1 MALRLQIIS
10 DQRNTLG
17 EHARA
22 VFGVGGGSIG
32 RAQDNDW
39 VLPDAQRYVSSHHAR
54 IHCRDGRY
62 YLQDTSSNGVYVNG
76 ATTPIG
82 VRAQHELRDGE
93 DLRMGDY
100 HLRVR
105 IDATTADTDIKV
117 ASSLSASLV
126 AVDVV
131 TPLRPQDAGPAASP
145 PAPSDADSW
154 DSLNLEDLLLGDAAA
169 ATPDDRLHRAR
180 AAARARLEGQ
190 PASAHDVRA
199 GLQTFCRGAGIDP
212 ASLPPEAESRMLL
225 LAGQLLREA
234 VLGLQDIVRVQR
246 DFQHQHQ
253 IIVPKPEREG
263 PAPDSLAANDY
274 LLRLLTGHE
283 SRDLDA
289 LMLLRAAF
297 ATAKGHDAA
306 LRPALGEAVHAFM
319 RHLDP
324 DGIAART
331 TARGSDSNACWD
343 IYGDLYRNLMQ
354 TPEGHPPHLFAESL
368 AQAYLKALKTADT
381 PD

>member
-10 DQRNTLG
+10 DQRNSLG

-32 RAQDNDW
+32 RAHDNDW

-105 IDATTADTDIKV
+105 IDATLADTDIKV
-117 ASSLSASLV
+117 AGSLSASLV

-131 TPLRPQDAGPAASP
+131 TPLRTPDTAPPVAGSLE
-145 PAPSDADSW
+145 SW
-154 DSLNLEDLLLGDAAA
+154 DSLNLEDLLLSDGAASG
-169 ATPDDRLHRAR
+169 PEDRLQRAR
-180 AAARARLEGQ
+180 AAARDRLDGRV
-190 PASAHDVRA
+190 PSAHDVRA
-199 GLQTFCRGAGIDP
+199 GLQTFCRGAGIDA
-212 ASLPPEAESRMLL
+212 ASLPPEAEARMLL

-253 IIVPKPEREG
+253 ITAPKPEREG

-274 LLRLLTGHE
+274 LLRLLKGHE
-283 SRDLDA
+283 SRELDA
-289 LMLLRAAF
+289 LMLLRSAF

-319 RHLDP
+319 KHLDP

-343 IYGDLYRNLMQ
+343 VYGDLYRNLMQ
-354 TPEGHPPHLFAESL
+354 TPEGQPPHLFAESL
-368 AQAYLKALKTADT
+368 AQAYLKSLKTADT

>member
-1 MALRLQIIS
+1 MININA
-10 DQRNTLG
+10 
-17 EHARA
+17 
-22 VFGVGGGSIG
+22 
-32 RAQDNDW
+32 
-39 VLPDAQRYVSSHHAR
+39 
-54 IHCRDGRY
+54 
-62 YLQDTSSNGVYVNG
+62 
-76 ATTPIG
+76 
-82 VRAQHELRDGE
+82 
-93 DLRMGDY
+93 DLS
-100 HLRVR
+100 
-105 IDATTADTDIKV
+105 
-117 ASSLSASLV
+117 ASSLPACLL

-131 TPLRPQDAGPAASP
+131 TPLRGTYTYDAPEAAFNG
-145 PAPSDADSW
+145 ADSW
-154 DSLNLEDLLLGDAAA
+154 DSLNLEDLLVGNAVTAS
-169 ATPDDRLHRAR
+169 PEDRLHRAR
-180 AAARARLEGQ
+180 ATARARLEG
-190 PASAHDVRA
+190 PLPSAHDVRA
-199 GLQTFCRGAGIDP
+199 GLRTFCRGAGIDP
-212 ASLPPEAESRMLL
+212 ARLPPEAESRLLL

-253 IIVPKPEREG
+253 IIAPKPEREG

-354 TPEGHPPHLFAESL
+354 TPEGQPPHLFAESL

>member
-1 MALRLQIIS
+1 
-10 DQRNTLG
+10 
-17 EHARA
+17 
-22 VFGVGGGSIG
+22 VGGGSIG

-54 IHCRDGRY
+54 IHCRAGRY

-105 IDATTADTDIKV
+105 IEATQSDTDIKV

-131 TPLRPQDAGPAASP
+131 TPLRTADA
-145 PAPSDADSW
+145 APMENAGADSW
-154 DSLNLEDLLLGDAAA
+154 DSLNLEDLLLGDGPGAI
-169 ATPDDRLHRAR
+169 PEDRLQRTR
-180 AAARARLEGQ
+180 AAARGRLDGQ
-190 PASAHDVRA
+190 IPSAQDARA
-199 GLQTFCRGAGIDP
+199 GLQTFCRGAGID
-212 ASLPPEAESRMLL
+212 AARLPPEAEARMLL

-253 IIVPKPEREG
+253 IITPKSEREG
-263 PAPDSLAANDY
+263 PAPDSLAANEY
-274 LLRLLTGHE
+274 VLRLLTGHE
-283 SRDLDA
+283 TRELDA
-289 LMLLRAAF
+289 LMLVRSAF
-297 ATAKGHDAA
+297 ATAKAHDAA

-319 RHLDP
+319 KHLDP

-354 TPEGHPPHLFAESL
+354 TPDGQPPHLFAESL